1 MNVNIF
7 GRNFKKPMTMAAR
20 SKARS
25 ILPLEHW
32 GFEFESHL
40 GAIFKYYCR
49 LLYIQELFLA
59 EISSYLLHVN
69 P

>member
-1 MNVNIF
+1 
-7 GRNFKKPMTMAAR
+7 MAPR

-25 ILPLEHW
+25 LFHLEHW

-40 GAIFKYYCR
+40 EAVFKYYCR
-49 LLYIQELFLA
+49 RLYIQALFLA
-59 EISSYLLHVN
+59 EISSYLFHIN